1 MKWHITRFLDN
12 YRLIEVSQ
20 MFYKYTHADCLTEDS
35 YQNIEIL
42 HKYLV
47 FITLRNWTNE
57 VNYNYNEE
65 FYR

>member
-1 MKWHITRFLDN
+1 
-12 YRLIEVSQ
+12 